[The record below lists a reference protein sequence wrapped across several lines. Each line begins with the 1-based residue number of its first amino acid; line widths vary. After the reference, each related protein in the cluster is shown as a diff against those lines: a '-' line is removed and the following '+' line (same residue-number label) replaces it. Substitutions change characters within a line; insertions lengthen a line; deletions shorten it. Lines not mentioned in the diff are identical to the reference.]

1 MSNILFR
8 RGWLSSLGPVRAI
21 EDKLSRLDLEEGA
34 EVGQELDDEVDN
46 EVKFWDIPMAFNSPR
61 HLEVH
66 YRFSIYFTL
75 IKMINENLYRWKLY
89 DYSIIKC

>member
-1 MSNILFR
+1 MKYIYLR

-61 HLEVH
+61 HLEVKTDFLTIFFN
-66 YRFSIYFTL
+66 RFIIFIYFVQR
-75 IKMINENLYRWKLY
+75 KKQ
-89 DYSIIKC
+89 

>member
-1 MSNILFR
+1 M
-8 RGWLSSLGPVRAI
+8 RAI

-61 HLEVH
+61 HLEVKTDFLSIFLIDLS
-66 YRFSIYFTL
+66 FSFTL
-75 IKMINENLYRWKLY
+75 YRQRKQKL
-89 DYSIIKC
+89 IG